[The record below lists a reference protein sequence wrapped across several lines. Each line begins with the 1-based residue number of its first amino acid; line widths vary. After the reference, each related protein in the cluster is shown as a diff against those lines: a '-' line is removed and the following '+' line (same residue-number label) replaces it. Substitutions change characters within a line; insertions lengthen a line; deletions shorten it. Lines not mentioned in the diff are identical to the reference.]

1 MSRDNVVF
9 AACGLLLGL
18 IIGSLVIGPKVAQS
32 KLAGADAATATTEA
46 PVASSPAESP
56 AMSPSSSPASSMAPA
71 AATATGSPMAAVLQK
86 IAALKQQL
94 EQNPK
99 DFDALTQLGNMYM
112 DAGKYP
118 QAIGY
123 YERALAVRD
132 DASIRTDLGIS
143 YKEAGQLDK
152 ALAALQQVASE
163 KPDQWQPL
171 YNEAIVLVE
180 MKRFDEARAL
190 GAKLKAM
197 RPDDPAVQKLNTAL
211 AAAK

>member
-32 KLAGADAATATTEA
+32 KLAGPDATTSTTAA

-56 AMSPSSSPASSMAPA
+56 ASSMTPAA
-71 AATATGSPMAAVLQK
+71 AATATAGGSPMAAVLQK

-94 EQNPK
+94 EQNPN
-99 DFDALTQLGNMYM
+99 DFDALSQLGNMYM

-123 YERALAVRD
+123 YERALAVHD
-132 DASIRTDLGIS
+132 DPSIRTDLGIS

-152 ALAALQQVASE
+152 ALAALQQVANE

-171 YNEAIVLVE
+171 FNEAIVLVE
-180 MKRFDEARAL
+180 MKRFDEARAI
-190 GAKLKAM
+190 GAKLKTM
-197 RPDDPAVQKLNTAL
+197 RPDDPAVQKLNAAL

>member
-32 KLAGADAATATTEA
+32 KLAGADATTSTTAA
-46 PVASSPAESP
+46 PVASSPADSP
-56 AMSPSSSPASSMAPA
+56 AQSPASSMSPA

-86 IAALKQQL
+86 IASLKQQL
-94 EQNPK
+94 EQNPN
-99 DFDALTQLGNMYM
+99 DFDALSQLGNLYM

-123 YERALAVRD
+123 YERALAVHD
-132 DASIRTDLGIS
+132 DPSIRTDLGIS
-143 YKEAGQLDK
+143 YKESGQLDK
-152 ALAALQQVASE
+152 ALAALQQVAAE

-171 YNEAIVLVE
+171 FNEAIVLVE
-180 MKRFDEARAL
+180 MKRFDEARAI

-197 RPDDPAVQKLNTAL
+197 RPDDPAVQKLNAAL